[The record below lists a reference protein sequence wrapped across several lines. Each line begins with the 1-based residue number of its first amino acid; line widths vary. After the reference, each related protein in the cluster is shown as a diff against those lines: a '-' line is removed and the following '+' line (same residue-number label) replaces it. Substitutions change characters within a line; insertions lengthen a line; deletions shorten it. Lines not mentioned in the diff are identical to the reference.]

1 MAITDIFIKR
11 PILAVVVNVLIVLVG
26 IMAITKLPLRQY
38 PALESATISV
48 STGFPG
54 ATAELM
60 QGFVTTPIAQAMATA
75 TGVEYLSS
83 DTVQGRSTINAR
95 LKLNADSNQAM
106 TEIMAKINEVRFR
119 IPQEA
124 TDPVITKTTGNPT
137 AIMYI
142 GFGSDS
148 IGIPEITDYIDRSIL
163 PRLASIE
170 GIGSLGLAGDQALSV
185 RLWLDPLRM
194 AALGLTASDV
204 AQALRQNNVQSAPG
218 KIDSQYISTSI
229 KADTSI
235 DSLETFREMVIKA
248 DGNKLVRVKDVATVE
263 FGAKTLD
270 QSAMQNGQPV
280 VFVAVNASPTGNP
293 LTIIDEVKSM
303 LVDMK
308 QDFPKGLEANVGFDV
323 SQFINASIEQVIET
337 LIEAILIVVLVMYL
351 FLGSIRSILIP
362 LVTIPLSIVGAAA
375 LMWTWGFSINLLTL
389 LAMVLA
395 IGLVV
400 DDAIVVV
407 ENVFR
412 HIEEGKSPVQA
423 ALVGAR
429 EIVQPVIA
437 MTITLAAVYAPIG
450 FLGGLTGSL
459 FREFAFALAAAVVIS
474 GVVALTLSPMMASFT
489 INRETTNG
497 WFAQLVDRQFSRLAN
512 RYQQFLIWTLNYRS
526 AIVVLALL
534 IAAGPVYMY
543 SHSQHELSPVEDQG
557 TLLTVMKGPQHAN
570 IAYTEMF
577 SKKLDELFRTIPE
590 QVNTFIINGP
600 TINEAFG
607 GLTLLPWNERERHA
621 NNIQQEL
628 QMAVNDIEGQQI
640 FAFPLPALPG
650 STGGMPVQMIINSS
664 LSVQAIYD
672 VVEDLKNAAWGSGLF
687 MMVGSGLSINK
698 PVSQIQ
704 IDRAKANDLGIKMQD
719 ISDTLGVFINEN
731 YVNRINI
738 SGRAYEVIPQVQ
750 KDYRLNPETLKDFYL
765 RTASGLQVPLSTVI
779 AIKESVEPNKLFQF
793 NQLNAT
799 TLSAIPAPGV
809 TMGQAIEFLEHYA
822 KNSFPAGFSYDWL
835 GDSRQFVN
843 EGSEIMVA
851 FALALL
857 VIYLALVAQFESLR
871 DPLVILMSVP
881 LSLFGAL
888 LPIYF
893 GYTTINIYTQIGL
906 VTLIGLISKHGIL
919 MVEFANQLQKQKG
932 LSRRDAIVEASAV
945 RLRPILMTTAAMVVG
960 LIPLVTS
967 SGAGAASRYA
977 LGIVIVVGMLVG
989 TLFTLFVVPS
999 FYTVVASNH
1008 SKKKE
1013 SKRAR
1018 ELEALSSQAS

>member
-1 MAITDIFIKR
+1 MALTDIFIKR
-11 PILAVVVNVLIVLVG
+11 PILAMVLNVLIVLVG
-26 IMAITKLPLRQY
+26 IMAILKLPLRQY

-48 STGFPG
+48 ATSYPG

-60 QGFVTTPIAQAMATA
+60 QGFVTTPIAQAIATA

-83 DTVQGRSTINAR
+83 DTVQGRSTISAR

-124 TDPVITKTTGNPT
+124 TDPVISKTTGNPT

-142 GFGSDS
+142 GFGSDTIS
-148 IGIPEITDYIDRSIL
+148 TPEITDYIDRSVL

-194 AALGLTASDV
+194 AALGLTANDV
-204 AQALRQNNVQSAPG
+204 ADALRENNVQAAPG
-218 KIDSQYISTSI
+218 KIDSEFVSTSI

-235 DSLETFREMVIKA
+235 DSLETFREMVLKA
-248 DGNKLVRVKDVATVE
+248 DGNRLVRVKDVGTVE
-263 FGAKTLD
+263 FGAKSLD
-270 QSAMQNGQPV
+270 QSAMQNGQTV

-293 LTIIDEVKSM
+293 LTIIKEVKAM
-303 LVDMK
+303 LADLEG
-308 QDFPKGLEANVGFDV
+308 DFPKGLNAHVGFDV
-323 SQFINASIEQVIET
+323 SQFIDASIEQVLET
-337 LIEAILIVVLVMYL
+337 LIEAIAIVVLVMYL
-351 FLGSIRSILIP
+351 FLGSVRSIMIP
-362 LVTIPLSIVGAAA
+362 LVTIPLSLIGAAA
-375 LMWTWGFSINLLTL
+375 LMWSWGFSINLLTL

-412 HIEEGKSPVQA
+412 HIEEGKTPVQA

-459 FREFAFALAAAVVIS
+459 FREFAFALAAAVIVS

-489 INRETTNG
+489 INRQTTNG
-497 WFAQLVDRQFSRLAN
+497 KFARFLDSQFSVLA
-512 RYQQFLIWTLNYRS
+512 RAYQRVLTQTLNHRS
-526 AIVVLALL
+526 VVVIFALI
-534 IAAGPVYMY
+534 IAFGPVYMY
-543 SHSQHELSPVEDQG
+543 RNSQQELSPVEDQG
-557 TLLTVMKGPQHAN
+557 TILTVMKAPQQAN
-570 IAYTEMF
+570 IRYTETFTQKLEAMF
-577 SKKLDELFRTIPE
+577 RGIPE
-590 QVNTFIINGP
+590 YASTFIINGP
-600 TINEAFG
+600 NINEAFG
-607 GLTLLPWNERERHA
+607 GLVLKPWDERERSGGQVQQD
-621 NNIQQEL
+621 IQ
-628 QMAVNDIEGQQI
+628 MKAADIEGIQT

-650 STGGMPVQMIINSS
+650 STGGMPIQMIVSS
-664 LSVQAIYD
+664 SQSVESIFD
-672 VVEDLKNAAWGSGLF
+672 VVNELKGAARASGLF
-687 MMVGSGLSINK
+687 MMVDSDLSIDK
-698 PVSQIQ
+698 PISKVR

-719 ISDTLGVFINEN
+719 ISDTLGIFINEN

-750 KDYRLNPETLKDFYL
+750 ENFRLNPETLKDFYL
-765 RTASGLQVPLSTVI
+765 RTSSGRQVPLSTVI
-779 AIKESVEPNKLFQF
+779 TIDEGVEPNKLFQF

-799 TLSAIPAPGV
+799 TFKAIPAPGV
-809 TMGQAIEFLEHYA
+809 TMGQAVEFLQEYA
-822 KNSFPAGFSYDWL
+822 QANFPAGFSYDWL
-835 GDSRQFVN
+835 GDSRQYVH
-843 EGSEIMVA
+843 EGNEIMVA
-851 FALALL
+851 FVLALV
-857 VIYLALVAQFESLR
+857 VIYLALVAQFESVR
-871 DPLVILMSVP
+871 DPLVILVSVP

-893 GYTTINIYTQIGL
+893 GFTTINIYTQIGL

-919 MVEFANQLQKQKG
+919 MVEFANQLQKQK
-932 LSRRDAIVEASAV
+932 LMSRTEAITEASAV

-999 FYTVVASNH
+999 FYTVFASDH
-1008 SKKKE
+1008 RVRKE
-1013 SKRAR
+1013 SKRAK
-1018 ELEALSSQAS
+1018 EIEALSPSVG